1 MNNYKFG
8 TNSLPFVFL
17 AIFVILFIYD
27 SAIEQEERVPEVI
40 SKTLSLNNNA
50 PSIQTK
56 NIHIVEQGENLS
68 LIFEKYQVSLNN
80 TYKIFRKDQANEIK
94 NLLHDDRLEF
104 LYLDGALQKIII
116 YKGPLLSY
124 EVNVVPEILIQRIDK
139 KPEFINSFKTGLIE
153 SSFYLAK

>member
-1 MNNYKFG
+1 MSNYKFG
-8 TNSLPFVFL
+8 ANSLPFVFL

-27 SAIEQEERVPEVI
+27 SAIEQEEKIPEVI

-80 TYKIFRKDQANEIK
+80 TYKIFRKDQTNEIK
-94 NLLHDDRLEF
+94 NILPDDRLEF
-104 LYLDGALQKIII
+104 LY
-116 YKGPLLSY
+116 
-124 EVNVVPEILIQRIDK
+124 
-139 KPEFINSFKTGLIE
+139 
-153 SSFYLAK
+153 